1 MKSPLSS
8 ALIPLLFLPFVTPA
22 CSQTEASLE
31 ITIKWK
37 GEPPKP
43 RPLKFPKGFL
53 ERESE
58 DARVCD
64 KCVRDGTLR
73 DERLLVD
80 SKSKGIRNVAAS
92 VWRAKVEPSAKSLLE
107 PTLDNRN
114 GAFAPHVQF
123 AKVGS
128 KVKVTNSDP
137 FTHNARIT
145 GRGGM
150 AQWNALIPAGGE
162 VTSSELKHPGLYA
175 IHCDVH
181 PWMKAYVI
189 ATRHGAVGVSG
200 TDGRLLIKGLTPDK
214 KVRVDLWHE
223 ELGRARI
230 TVDLEAGKTS
240 KSNLNQADFR

>member
-1 MKSPLSS
+1 MKSPLLS
-8 ALIPLLFLPFVTPA
+8 ALIPLLLLPFAAPA
-22 CSQTEASLE
+22 CGQAEASLE
-31 ITIKWK
+31 VTVIWK
-37 GEPPKP
+37 GDLPKP
-43 RPLKFPKGFL
+43 RLLKFPKGFL

-64 KCVRDGTLR
+64 KCVQNGTLK
-73 DERLLVD
+73 DERLLID
-80 SKSKGIRNVAAS
+80 PKTKGIQNVAAS
-92 VWRAKVEPSAKSLLE
+92 IWRSKAKVKAKALLE
-107 PTLDNRN
+107 PSLDNKN

-128 KVKVTNSDP
+128 KLKVTNSDP

-162 VTSSELKHPGLYA
+162 VTSSELKHPGVYA

-189 ATRHGAVGVSG
+189 ATRHGAVGISD
-200 TDGRLLIKGLTPDK
+200 TDGHLLIKGLTPGK
-214 KVRVDLWHE
+214 KIRVDLWHE

-240 KSNLNQADFR
+240 KSSLNQADFR